1 MLSLGT
7 PQNIGR
13 FCLDATEWRAHSM
26 PVLKLGGV
34 AQINFGENIL
44 LNILELMRKKS
55 KYH

>member
-1 MLSLGT
+1 M
-7 PQNIGR
+7 QNYFSDDSRIQ
-13 FCLDATEWRAHSM
+13 WRAHSM